1 MNKDID
7 LGDIAAPQAMPTEIL
22 KRRQA
27 ITLYQIVV
35 TSLAAIGLLVVVGGI
50 LLSFF
55 DRSIPESVI
64 VLGSVAVGALAGMV
78 APAAVSGGGE

>member
-1 MNKDID
+1 MDEQVT
-7 LGDIAAPQAMPTEIL
+7 PQAIPTEIL
-22 KRRQA
+22 KRKES

-35 TSLAAIGLLVVVGGI
+35 VSLAAIGLLVVVGGI

-78 APAAVSGGGE
+78 APAAIAGGGQ

>member
-1 MNKDID
+1 MDVIE
-7 LGDIAAPQAMPTEIL
+7 PQNMPVEIT
-22 KRRQA
+22 KRRES
-27 ITLYQIVV
+27 ITLYQVAVIA
-35 TSLAAIGLLVVVGGI
+35 LAAIGLLAVIGGI

-78 APAAVSGGGE
+78 APASVRGGE

>member
-1 MNKDID
+1 MNEVIE
-7 LGDIAAPQAMPTEIL
+7 PQSIPEPIV
-22 KRRQA
+22 KRREA
-27 ITLYQIVV
+27 ITLFQVAVV
-35 TSLAAIGLLVVVGGI
+35 ALAAIGLLAVIGGI

-78 APAAVSGGGE
+78 APSAVRE

>member
-1 MNKDID
+1 MDVIE
-7 LGDIAAPQAMPTEIL
+7 PQNIPEPIV
-22 KRRQA
+22 KRREA
-27 ITLYQIVV
+27 ITLYQVAVIA
-35 TSLAAIGLLVVVGGI
+35 LAAIGLLAVIGGI

-78 APAAVSGGGE
+78 APAAVRA